1 MALTDCSII
10 FYSNETSEFEGCV
23 TENIMSLSKQET
35 EFLTTFSAS
44 GQQVF
49 TFKQAAGYWQSAVAA
64 TNSLGRLVRKGW
76 LQRLER
82 GLYLIIPLEAGPNR
96 IWSENAFIL
105 ASRLITPGAVAY
117 WSALR
122 FWNMTDQVPRVQF
135 IQTTKRKR
143 PIIIQ
148 GTKYQFI
155 QVAER
160 FYFGVTTR
168 QVGGASVTVTDREKT
183 ILDAASHP
191 ELSGGIYQLAHAL
204 NTSVNSIDWE
214 QLDRYLAQWG
224 GGVVAKRLGYL
235 VEALSL
241 PIPAREPK
249 LAHWQTLLTKGVSP
263 LEPGSAKI
271 GPVNRRWQL
280 RVNVPIASPE

>member
-1 MALTDCSII
+1 
-10 FYSNETSEFEGCV
+10 
-23 TENIMSLSKQET
+23 MSLSKQET
-35 EFLTTFSAS
+35 EFLTTFSAA
-44 GQQVF
+44 GKQVF
-49 TFKQAAGYWQSAVAA
+49 TFTQAAGYWQSAAAA

-105 ASRLITPGAVAY
+105 ASRLITPGALAY

-148 GTKYQFI
+148 GTEYKFI

-160 FYFGVTTR
+160 FYFGITTR
-168 QVGGASVTVTDREKT
+168 QVGGSSVTVTDREKNDSGCGQPSGVKWRNLPIGSSSEYLREFHRLGT
-183 ILDAASHP
+183 IGS
-191 ELSGGIYQLAHAL
+191 LSGSMG
-204 NTSVNSIDWE
+204 
-214 QLDRYLAQWG
+214 WG
-224 GGVVAKRLGYL
+224 CGG
-235 VEALSL
+235 E
-241 PIPAREPK
+241 
-249 LAHWQTLLTKGVSP
+249 T
-263 LEPGSAKI
+263 PGLF
-271 GPVNRRWQL
+271 G
-280 RVNVPIASPE
+280 